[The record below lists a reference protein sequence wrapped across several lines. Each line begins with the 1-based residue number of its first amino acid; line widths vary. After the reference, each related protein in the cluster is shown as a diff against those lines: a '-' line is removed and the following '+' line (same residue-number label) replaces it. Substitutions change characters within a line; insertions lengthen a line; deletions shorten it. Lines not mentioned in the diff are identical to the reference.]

1 MFQKVKKQG
10 VVSFDRTHVPTR
22 SSRLLK
28 LQIKVV
34 KGENISLAEAL
45 ETLIHF
51 FAKIYRSIKMEQAGF
66 EDLNLDST
74 MNNNANN
81 DQNSQEGP
89 PILSAPV
96 WFGNPKENVLEDYTQ
111 HRQVLE
117 AQAAMAG
124 ARAPLVSAP
133 TRKMKIK
140 NVRRS
145 STTSGSLSSIRSTN
159 SSNMSADSQSPLRE
173 GTPTTSTS
181 AISLPQQRV
190 LEADHQPAVS
200 SPLNPNPDFKTPKPQ
215 DDAPTIARER
225 ASRAKKESL
234 KKRESKAGSIAPDN
248 SARATPDP
256 KASSSSKSKKKEAAP
271 GLTRYKLPPP
281 RITDY
286 DVPRGPIFIPAHT
299 KTAPDGTEVQ
309 FNETTDQ

>member
-1 MFQKVKKQG
+1 
-10 VVSFDRTHVPTR
+10 
-22 SSRLLK
+22 
-28 LQIKVV
+28 
-34 KGENISLAEAL
+34 
-45 ETLIHF
+45 
-51 FAKIYRSIKMEQAGF
+51 
-66 EDLNLDST
+66 
-74 MNNNANN
+74 
-81 DQNSQEGP
+81 
-89 PILSAPV
+89 
-96 WFGNPKENVLEDYTQ
+96 
-111 HRQVLE
+111 
-117 AQAAMAG
+117 
-124 ARAPLVSAP
+124 
-133 TRKMKIK
+133 
-140 NVRRS
+140 
-145 STTSGSLSSIRSTN
+145 
-159 SSNMSADSQSPLRE
+159 MSADSQSPLRE

-200 SPLNPNPDFKTPKPQ
+200 SPLNPNPDFKAPKPQ
-215 DDAPTIARER
+215 DDTPTIARER

-234 KKRESKAGSIAPDN
+234 KKRESKAGSIAPDS

-299 KTAPDGTEVQ
+299 KTAPDGTEIQ